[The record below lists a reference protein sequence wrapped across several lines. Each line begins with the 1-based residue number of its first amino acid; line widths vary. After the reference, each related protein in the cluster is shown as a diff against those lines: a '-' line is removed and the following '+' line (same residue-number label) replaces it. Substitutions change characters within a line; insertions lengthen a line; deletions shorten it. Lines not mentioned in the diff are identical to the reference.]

1 MTWNATSLFKAAL
14 IPTGVCLLLSGS
26 VGFLERILVVLAH
39 GQRLIISVDMPRRG
53 VARKTHRE
61 DRSKAQTLLLSHG
74 LRSVFFFDSDNGGAT
89 DACHVFGFGDNLGSN
104 TLPVSDRGLA
114 RTVRHFLDGGTE
126 GRFLDSQRV
135 LKSTIPESPSPPR
148 RVLWHNDVVM
158 SAGLFPC
165 LSPGSR
171 VYCPLHFFPTSWIAR
186 PLSTI
191 ELLRL
196 YQLPLSFD
204 GFLGGLDPA
213 GGLPFEDSPA
223 PDLFTSIF
231 CQLWGVIGG
240 DSGGVGEK
248 EKAGGVCVC

>member
-1 MTWNATSLFKAAL
+1 MCVSGELQGVKPPFSVLVLAEQWPSALISVSALDLPIVAAFFPARFHRYFKPRNDVMTWNTTSLFKAAL
-14 IPTGVCLLLSGS
+14 VPTGVCLLLSGS
-26 VGFLERILVVLAH
+26 VDFLERILVGLAH

-61 DRSKAQTLLLSHG
+61 DRSKAQKLLLSHG
-74 LRSVFFFDSDNGGAT
+74 LRSVFFLDSDNGGAT

-135 LKSTIPESPSPPR
+135 LKSTIPESPSPPQ

-171 VYCPLHFFPTSWIAR
+171 VYCPSHFFPTSWIAR

-196 YQLPLSFD
+196 
-204 GFLGGLDPA
+204 
-213 GGLPFEDSPA
+213 
-223 PDLFTSIF
+223 
-231 CQLWGVIGG
+231 
-240 DSGGVGEK
+240 
-248 EKAGGVCVC
+248 